1 MNGLFVDTISY
12 GEVNAINA
20 FIMLVFGLCG
30 IAFLK
35 RLHVKINKYMIGLS
49 AMYIL
54 AMACEAVH
62 YYREGNIVC
71 TGCFTCI

>member
-35 RLHVKINKYMIGLS
+35 RLHDFSIDKIDLEKIDM
-49 AMYIL
+49 
-54 AMACEAVH
+54 
-62 YYREGNIVC
+62 REKMLKEV
-71 TGCFTCI
+71 